1 MAAELT
7 CIRSILEHDMN
18 AVKGGIE
25 SLNETEQNLPL
36 GGKDG
41 VKMIV
46 SPKLQYN
53 LFKLPIMFPHNL
65 FKLYNTVVG
74 GYVCADKNT
83 VFLWSKVHAVKDS
96 GGLALSKM
104 DWLCVFS
111 LPIS

>member
-1 MAAELT
+1 MADELT
-7 CIRSILEHDMN
+7 CIRSILELTAHDMN

-36 GGKDG
+36 GGKDE

-65 FKLYNTVVG
+65 FKLYSCG
-74 GYVCADKNT
+74 GVCVRRQKH
-83 VFLWSKVHAVKDS
+83 S
-96 GGLALSKM
+96 LS
-104 DWLCVFS
+104 LVQSTCCQR
-111 LPIS
+111 

>member
-7 CIRSILEHDMN
+7 CIRSILELIAHDMN

-53 LFKLPIMFPHNL
+53 LFKLPIIFPLNL
-65 FKLYNTVVG
+65 FKLYTTVVE
-74 GYVCADKNT
+74 GYVWAGKKQS
-83 VFLWSKVHAVKDS
+83 FFGPKYM
-96 GGLALSKM
+96 LSKIVV
-104 DWLCVFS
+104 D
-111 LPIS
+111 

>member
-1 MAAELT
+1 MEGVRKVIISHIPGRVPRKGKANNSQATSLSRIAESLDGADVRSSSKDNVAAELT
-7 CIRSILEHDMN
+7 CIRSILELTAHDMN

-53 LFKLPIMFPHNL
+53 L
-65 FKLYNTVVG
+65 
-74 GYVCADKNT
+74 
-83 VFLWSKVHAVKDS
+83 
-96 GGLALSKM
+96 LSY
-104 DWLCVFS
+104 L
-111 LPIS
+111 

>member
-7 CIRSILEHDMN
+7 CIRSILELTAHDMN
-18 AVKGGIE
+18 AVKGGNE

-41 VKMIV
+41 VKVIV

-74 GYVCADKNT
+74 GACVRRQKH
-83 VFLWSKVHAVKDS
+83 S
-96 GGLALSKM
+96 LS
-104 DWLCVFS
+104 LVQSTCCQR
-111 LPIS
+111 